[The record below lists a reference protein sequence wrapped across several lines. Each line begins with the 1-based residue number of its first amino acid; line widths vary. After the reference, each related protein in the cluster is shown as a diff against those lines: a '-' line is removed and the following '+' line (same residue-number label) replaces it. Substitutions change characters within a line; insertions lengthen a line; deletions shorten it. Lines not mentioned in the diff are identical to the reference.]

1 MEKLNNELN
10 EYLNPLLTKLM
21 GDSFD
26 TLQGLY
32 QEGGLKE
39 LEVIELEF
47 FLKFILDARE
57 FYQDLPDR
65 LDDLNIIDASIKD
78 LIKSKS
84 NG

>member
-1 MEKLNNELN
+1 MNRVENELN

-26 TLQGLY
+26 TLQGLH

-39 LEVIELEF
+39 LTVIELEF
-47 FLKFILDARE
+47 FIKFIADARD

-65 LDDLNIIDASIKD
+65 LNDLDVIDTSIKE
-78 LIKSKS
+78 LIKSRS